1 METLSPVVSI
11 VNKIIELR
19 GEKVLIDRDL
29 AELYDVETKLLKRA
43 VRRHINRFPED
54 FMFQL
59 SKEEFQNLR
68 SHFGTSSWGG
78 TRYMPLAFTELG
90 VAMLSSVLNSER
102 AIEVNIGIMRAF
114 AHFRK
119 MIASHDRLA
128 KKLTELEHHLE
139 NHDEQ
144 IKAIF
149 EAIRQ
154 LVTTPERNVKKIGF
168 TIKENRRHTGG
179 KQKRNSTPSQSF
191 FAAGDCVL
199 SVSSRNR

>member
-1 METLSPVVSI
+1 M
-11 VNKIIELR
+11 
-19 GEKVLIDRDL
+19 
-29 AELYDVETKLLKRA
+29 
-43 VRRHINRFPED
+43 
-54 FMFQL
+54 
-59 SKEEFQNLR
+59 
-68 SHFGTSSWGG
+68 
-78 TRYMPLAFTELG
+78 AFTELG

-114 AHFRK
+114 AHLRK

-144 IKAIF
+144 IKAVF

-168 TIKENRRHTGG
+168 TIKE
-179 KQKRNSTPSQSF
+179 KQKAYRRKT
-191 FAAGDCVL
+191 
-199 SVSSRNR
+199 RKK

>member
-1 METLSPVVSI
+1 MSPVVSI

-78 TRYMPLAFTELG
+78 RRYLPMAFTELG

-102 AIEVNIGIMRAF
+102 AIEVNIVIMRAF
-114 AHFRK
+114 AQ
-119 MIASHDRLA
+119 
-128 KKLTELEHHLE
+128 KK
-139 NHDEQ
+139 
-144 IKAIF
+144 
-149 EAIRQ
+149 
-154 LVTTPERNVKKIGF
+154 
-168 TIKENRRHTGG
+168 
-179 KQKRNSTPSQSF
+179 
-191 FAAGDCVL
+191 
-199 SVSSRNR
+199 

>member
-1 METLSPVVSI
+1 MKTLSSVVSI

-54 FMFQL
+54 FMFQF

-78 TRYMPLAFTELG
+78 RRYLPMAFTELG

-102 AIEVNIGIMRAF
+102 AIEV
-114 AHFRK
+114 
-119 MIASHDRLA
+119 
-128 KKLTELEHHLE
+128 
-139 NHDEQ
+139 
-144 IKAIF
+144 KA
-149 EAIRQ
+149 
-154 LVTTPERNVKKIGF
+154 
-168 TIKENRRHTGG
+168 
-179 KQKRNSTPSQSF
+179 
-191 FAAGDCVL
+191 
-199 SVSSRNR
+199 

>member
-1 METLSPVVSI
+1 MKTLSPVVSI

-29 AELYDVETKLLKRA
+29 AELYDVETKLLKRS

-78 TRYMPLAFTELG
+78 ARYMPMAFTELG

-102 AIEVNIGIMRAF
+102 AIGVNIAIMRAF
-114 AHFRK
+114 AHLRK

-128 KKLTELEHHLE
+128 KKLTELEHHFE
-139 NHDEQ
+139 DHDEQ

-149 EAIRQ
+149 VAIRQ
-154 LVTTPERNVKKIGF
+154 LVTTPDRKVKKIGF
-168 TIKENRRHTGG
+168 TIKE
-179 KQKRNSTPSQSF
+179 KQKAYRRKT
-191 FAAGDCVL
+191 
-199 SVSSRNR
+199 RKK